1 MYEHVDDNSW
11 HKLDFQTQPL
21 VETFTHL
28 SFFCNRMWRI
38 ISIKSVESKLY
49 KGSPKQ
55 LLYYFVNI
63 REGLN
68 IYWVIILPRLRHPR
82 VFVHFHSF
90 SCVATLPSSITSG
103 TQPPNTYILLPITVE
118 ECRLLGSGADPFRV
132 GFVQFMVSTTPKR
145 KLLNYAI
152 HQRIPCRP

>member
-1 MYEHVDDNSW
+1 
-11 HKLDFQTQPL
+11 
-21 VETFTHL
+21 
-28 SFFCNRMWRI
+28 MWRI

-55 LLYYFVNI
+55 LLHYFVNI

-132 GFVQFMVSTTPKR
+132 GFVQFIVSTTR
-145 KLLNYAI
+145 KKKAI
-152 HQRIPCRP
+152 TLCYSSTHSLQALGCSLTYHTHTSFHFGSPD